1 LLVEVLGTKVGEDV
15 GLSTT
20 KLLNGDS
27 IEDVELGYRKCPRVE
42 KVGVTGEGTS
52 EAVELCVK

>member
-1 LLVEVLGTKVGEDV
+1 MKLGDD

-20 KLLNGDS
+20 ELWYNDS
-27 IEDVELGYRKCPRVE
+27 IEELELGYRKWPRDE

-52 EAVELCVK
+52 EADEF